1 MTVGIIDYGC
11 GNLFSLKS
19 SFKRIGV
26 NAVLSSAPR
35 ELYSCE
41 KVILPGVGAFAA
53 AARKLEESG
62 LKSVVAELARSTPLL
77 GICLGMQLLF
87 DRSFEFG
94 EHAGLG
100 LIKGDVVPLR
110 VSEFGL
116 KSPQMGWNSLKLE
129 KECPL
134 FKYTSNG
141 DHVYFVHSY
150 HAVNCENSVVA
161 AVDYGGNVTAAV
173 ASGHVFGTQ
182 FHPEKSGE
190 VGLNILRAFAEL

>member
-190 VGLNILRAFAEL
+190 DGLNILRAFAEL

>member
-150 HAVNCENSVVA
+150 HAVNCDNSVVA

>member
-41 KVILPGVGAFAA
+41 KVILPGVWAFAA

-150 HAVNCENSVVA
+150 DAVNCENSVVA

>member
-62 LKSVVAELARSTPLL
+62 LKRVVAELARSMPLL

>member
-62 LKSVVAELARSTPLL
+62 LKRVVAELARSTPLL